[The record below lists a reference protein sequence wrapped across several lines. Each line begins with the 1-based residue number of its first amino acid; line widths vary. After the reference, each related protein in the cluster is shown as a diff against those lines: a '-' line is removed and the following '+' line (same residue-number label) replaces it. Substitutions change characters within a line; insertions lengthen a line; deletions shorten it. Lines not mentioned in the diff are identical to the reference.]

1 MRATL
6 LIAAGSLALL
16 VTLAPLVFQEHSF
29 SSIDTAIK
37 LIQSHELS
45 RSGYRSMALSY
56 PARDLDPTEHFLP
69 FEDPFVFLSA
79 GRWQSIFSSFYAVL
93 TAGLLPYGVRW
104 LVALAIAGV
113 VVAVTSTSRLM
124 GAHPLAG
131 PMALVATPIWFY
143 GLVPNETPLALGCG
157 VAAMA
162 VASSMRG
169 PRGDWISGLLLGV
182 SSLLRDEFLLLA
194 PGMLFARHMAGT
206 PVRQLPRALVAIGVP
221 ILVMSALDH
230 WWLERPMLAHLRHAV
245 PGFEALLPRSRA
257 RLPELPVMGWHERL
271 TTVVEYWL
279 LGVGGLIGAA
289 ALAVWI
295 GLAHWRRSLTPV
307 LVAALVATAAL
318 LHVVDLATLVP
329 APRIMA
335 GLLRLSPF
343 LLLAVLPRAN
353 GAPAPPLVRLVWV
366 TAGCYLAIVMLTI
379 NTEGGK
385 PTGPRLIIGL
395 WPLLMAAALETLSS
409 YVVVVRQAWT
419 ARVTV
424 AGGAILLIGSVVMEM
439 AVVLPARIGRST
451 EDAEA
456 ARIVRAIDD
465 QVIVMDTMFEIQM
478 VGTLHFER
486 KLLLGRQRQW
496 HELSRA
502 LADRGVTRFTHVA
515 RFPTELPRFPEYRR
529 AEVWEPGRFI
539 ISRWVRQASASP

>member
-1 MRATL
+1 
-6 LIAAGSLALL
+6 
-16 VTLAPLVFQEHSF
+16 
-29 SSIDTAIK
+29 
-37 LIQSHELS
+37 
-45 RSGYRSMALSY
+45 MALSY
-56 PARDLDPTEHFLP
+56 PARDLDPAEHFLP
-69 FEDPFVFLSA
+69 FADPFVFLSA
-79 GRWQSIFSSFYAVL
+79 GKWQSIFSSFYAVL
-93 TAGLLPYGVRW
+93 AAGLLPYGVRW

-131 PMALVATPIWFY
+131 PMALVATPIWLY

-162 VASSMRG
+162 VATSVSG

-194 PGMLFARHMAGT
+194 PGMLFARHLAGT
-206 PVRQLPRALVAIGVP
+206 PVRQLPRTLVAIGVP
-221 ILVMSALDH
+221 ILAMSALDH

-271 TTVVEYWL
+271 TTVVEVP
-279 LGVGGLIGAA
+279 GCSASAASIGAA

-318 LHVVDLATLVP
+318 LHVVDLAMLVP

-343 LLLAVLPRAN
+343 LLLALLPRAN
-353 GAPAPPLVRLVWV
+353 GEPAPPLVRLVWV

-395 WPLLMAAALETLSS
+395 WPLLVAAALETLSS
-409 YVVVVRQAWT
+409 YVAVARQTWT

-424 AGGAILLIGSVVMEM
+424 VGGAVLLIGSVVMEM

-465 QVIVMDTMFEIQM
+465 QVIVMDKMFEIEV
-478 VGTLHFER
+478 VGALHFER
-486 KLLLGRQRQW
+486 KLMLGRQRQW

-502 LADRGVTRFTHVA
+502 LAERGVARFTHVA
-515 RFPTELPRFPEYRR
+515 RFPTEPPRFPEYRR